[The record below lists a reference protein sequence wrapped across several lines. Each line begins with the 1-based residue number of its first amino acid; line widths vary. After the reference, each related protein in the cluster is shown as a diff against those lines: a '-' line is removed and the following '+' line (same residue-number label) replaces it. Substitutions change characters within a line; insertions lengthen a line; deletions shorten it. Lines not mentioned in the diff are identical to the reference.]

1 MVMPITREYPIEL
14 TGRVRPR
21 RTPFGRVVLEVEE
34 LVRCR
39 TYHLG
44 GYRPDKYCHRWRPA
58 RSDDPLAHMYLAA
71 PTAGYVE
78 RPLPEPAMEKPPRV

>member
-1 MVMPITREYPIEL
+1 MVMPPAREWPIEL

-21 RTPFGRVVLEVEE
+21 RTLFGRFVLEVEE

-39 TYHLG
+39 TFCLG
-44 GYRPDKYCHRWRPA
+44 GYRPDTYGHRWRPA
-58 RSDDPLAHMYLAA
+58 RSDDPLAPIYVAA

-78 RPLPEPAMEKPPRV
+78 RPLPEPAMEKPPRR